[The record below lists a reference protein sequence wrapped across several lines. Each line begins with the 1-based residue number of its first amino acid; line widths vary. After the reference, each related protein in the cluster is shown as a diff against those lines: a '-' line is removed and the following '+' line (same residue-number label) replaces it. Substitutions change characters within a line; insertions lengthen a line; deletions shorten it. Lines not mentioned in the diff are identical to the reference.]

1 MTSPGSS
8 PEQVTEFPYP
18 EALAPYQPLAM
29 KLSVLSLVNVIKE
42 INKWIN
48 WKDGRKNLRSEE
60 EVRSTVL
67 LVLRAPSSILSKEKC
82 SSITSDQKLQ
92 KKKKLSRILP
102 QEHTLNFSLNY
113 YGWSFGT
120 WNILDEWP
128 LKDVLDFSSSI
139 FIYHNFFLI
148 VIRVKFLLE

>member
-8 PEQVTEFPYP
+8 LEQVTEFPYP

-92 KKKKLSRILP
+92 KKIIESYSSARRHIKFQFELLWMKFWYLKYL
-102 QEHTLNFSLNY
+102 
-113 YGWSFGT
+113 GWVTTQGR
-120 WNILDEWP
+120 
-128 LKDVLDFSSSI
+128 LKDFSSSI
-139 FIYHNFFLI
+139 FIYSNFFLI